1 VERPI
6 KTYERGPTPNIG
18 STKKKTGGENKE
30 ERNKV
35 NKVNIKNKNRN
46 K

>member
-1 VERPI
+1 MERPI

-30 ERNKV
+30 EIGKKQSKQRKQ
-35 NKVNIKNKNRN
+35 KKK
-46 K
+46 